1 MPASWVSALARAKPR
16 PQAGW
21 PTVAKPKQKTVAGRA
36 RLHYFVE
43 ISGTFA
49 LFGCFRSIQVNAYLA
64 ILTPTC
70 PASGVLSVN
79 ERR

>member
-1 MPASWVSALARAKPR
+1 VERPRVKKNFSPAA
-16 PQAGW
+16 AGL
-21 PTVAKPKQKTVAGRA
+21 QA
-36 RLHYFVE
+36 RLHNFVE
-43 ISGTFA
+43 ISGAFA
-49 LFGCFRSIQVNAYLA
+49 LFECFRSNKVNAYLA